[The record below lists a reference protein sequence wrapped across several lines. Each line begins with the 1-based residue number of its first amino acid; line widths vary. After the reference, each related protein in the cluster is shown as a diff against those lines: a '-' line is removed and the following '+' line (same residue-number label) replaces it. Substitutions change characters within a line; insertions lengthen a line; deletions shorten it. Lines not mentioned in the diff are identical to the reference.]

1 MSTQNEINIVA
12 TFVAKEGKADE
23 LLQAMYAL
31 IKPTRQEEGCLR
43 YELHQSVNNPRE
55 CTMIER
61 FKGEKALDFHIAQPY
76 FQQFAETTLKTIVE
90 NSSVK
95 FYKEIIHCSESA

>member
-1 MSTQNEINIVA
+1 MSAQNEINIVA

-43 YELHQSVNNPRE
+43 YELHQSVSNPRE
-55 CTMIER
+55 CTMIEK
-61 FKGEKALDFHIAQPY
+61 FESEKALNFHIAQPY
-76 FQQFAETTLKTIVE
+76 FQNFAETTMKEIVE
-90 NSSVK
+90 NTSIK
-95 FYKEIIHCSESA
+95 ICKEIIHCS